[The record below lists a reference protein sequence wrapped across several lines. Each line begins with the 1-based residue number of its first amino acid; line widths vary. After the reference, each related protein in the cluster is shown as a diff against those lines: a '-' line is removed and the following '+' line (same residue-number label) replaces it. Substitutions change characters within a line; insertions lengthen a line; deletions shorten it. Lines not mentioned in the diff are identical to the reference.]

1 MDCMVFCV
9 NAMNLAKV
17 FSKDPSGGGGGGDS
31 YDHSSGGESL
41 GAYEQGEEWGAYEIS
56 CEG

>member
-1 MDCMVFCV
+1 MFCV